1 MLRLNSITII
11 KEQTTRFIRLG
22 RLRTSCL
29 VFGGVLFLCSVAL
42 TTQAVTSAHAES
54 SSDVPWSILEVPSS
68 TDEITLKFTLYEAKD
83 VQYFSAG
90 VGIEERRAVYPQYP
104 LKLILVQGI
113 RAFLAEVNISITK
126 SDGTPLVKIPSEH
139 VMGPWVFINL
149 PSGSYTISATDSNQR
164 TIERKVRVEGTQ
176 TRVVHFRWPAL

>member
-1 MLRLNSITII
+1 MLRLESVTII
-11 KEQTTRFIRLG
+11 KEQTTRLVRLG

-29 VFGGVLFLCSVAL
+29 VFGGVLFLCSL
-42 TTQAVTSAHAES
+42 AVTPAHAES
-54 SSDVPWSILEVPSS
+54 SSDVTWSVLEVPAS
-68 TDEITLKFTLYEAKD
+68 TDGATLKFTLYEGKD

-104 LKLILVQGI
+104 LKLILVQGV

-126 SDGTPLVKIPSEH
+126 SDGTLLVDIPSEH

-149 PSGSYTISATDSNQR
+149 PTGTYTISATDANQR
-164 TIERKVRVEGTQ
+164 TIERKVSVEGKT
-176 TRVVHFRWPAL
+176 TRVVHFRWPA